1 MIVSLISVAINSP
14 IDVPLLTGDKHKVSC
29 RVPDI
34 TFQVPHGQPVESI
47 HSTAVIS
54 ADSLKLNCNLPD
66 SPEQKSLKLFE
77 LCLYQ

>member
-14 IDVPLLTGDKHKVSC
+14 VDVPLLTGNKHKVSC
-29 RVPDI
+29 RVSDI

-66 SPEQKSLKLFE
+66 SPE
-77 LCLYQ
+77 